1 MKQISRKITHWQQN
15 LPHHLESTL
24 FDRNLLRRGDAYD
37 KPLLWVLLCLLC
49 FGLVMVYSAS
59 GVQAGLHHF
68 DNRAS
73 FLIKQTQFALIGGS
87 ACYMLMRVPLWRWQ
101 RWDKYLF
108 YIALISLFAVLF
120 VGEQVNGARR
130 WLPTPFGFKVQASEI
145 FKLVTIIYMAN
156 FFRRKID
163 ILHDFKRVIMVGIPV
178 TLGAMLIYFTR
189 DLGSA
194 VVVFSI
200 FLALLFLANMPK
212 SWFFSA
218 IGIAVLVGVVA
229 IWGNEYR
236 LRRVEVMWQPWNDP
250 TGTGYQGLGS
260 LLSLQRGGLFGEG
273 LGNAVIKRGF
283 LPEAHTDFIL
293 AVIGEELGLVTVA
306 ALVLLYVW
314 IIWRAFSIGKLAR
327 DLELYF
333 NSFMAVGIGVWIA
346 VQTFI
351 NVGVNISL
359 LPNKGLTLPLISYG
373 GSSLVIMMIAL
384 MLLLRVDYE
393 NRRVLLGHSVTDP
406 KQPAPR
412 PQSQTD
418 TAQSEDISDKAKP

>member
-1 MKQISRKITHWQQN
+1 M
-15 LPHHLESTL
+15 
-24 FDRNLLRRGDAYD
+24 
-37 KPLLWVLLCLLC
+37 
-49 FGLVMVYSAS
+49 
-59 GVQAGLHHF
+59 
-68 DNRAS
+68 
-73 FLIKQTQFALIGGS
+73 
-87 ACYMLMRVPLWRWQ
+87 
-101 RWDKYLF
+101 
-108 YIALISLFAVLF
+108 
-120 VGEQVNGARR
+120 
-130 WLPTPFGFKVQASEI
+130 QASEI

-218 IGIAVLVGVVA
+218 IGIAMLVGVVA

-406 KQPAPR
+406 KQPAHR
-412 PQSQTD
+412 PQPQTD
-418 TAQSEDISDKAKP
+418 TAEPENISDKA

>member
-37 KPLLWVLLCLLC
+37 KPLFWVLLCLLC

-59 GVQAGLHHF
+59 GVQAGLYHF

-73 FLIKQTQFALIGGS
+73 FLIKQTQFALIGGA
-87 ACYMLMRVPLWRWQ
+87 ACYLLIRVPLWRWQ

-293 AVIGEELGLVTVA
+293 AVIGEELGLVTV
-306 ALVLLYVW
+306 
-314 IIWRAFSIGKLAR
+314 
-327 DLELYF
+327 
-333 NSFMAVGIGVWIA
+333 GVWIA

-412 PQSQTD
+412 TQPQPQTD
-418 TAQSEDISDKAKP
+418 TAESEDISDKA

>member
-1 MKQISRKITHWQQN
+1 M
-15 LPHHLESTL
+15 
-24 FDRNLLRRGDAYD
+24 
-37 KPLLWVLLCLLC
+37 
-49 FGLVMVYSAS
+49 
-59 GVQAGLHHF
+59 
-68 DNRAS
+68 
-73 FLIKQTQFALIGGS
+73 
-87 ACYMLMRVPLWRWQ
+87 
-101 RWDKYLF
+101 
-108 YIALISLFAVLF
+108 
-120 VGEQVNGARR
+120 
-130 WLPTPFGFKVQASEI
+130 
-145 FKLVTIIYMAN
+145 
-156 FFRRKID
+156 
-163 ILHDFKRVIMVGIPV
+163 
-178 TLGAMLIYFTR
+178 
-189 DLGSA
+189 
-194 VVVFSI
+194 
-200 FLALLFLANMPK
+200 
-212 SWFFSA
+212 
-218 IGIAVLVGVVA
+218 LVGVVA

-306 ALVLLYVW
+306 ALVLVYVW

-393 NRRVLLGHSVTDP
+393 NRRVLFGHSVTDP

-412 PQSQTD
+412 PQPQMD
-418 TAQSEDISDKAKP
+418 TAEPEDISDKA